1 VGKYLVKRVI
11 YIVLTMW
18 LIATATFFLMKLMP
32 GTPFDEERFVRL
44 QPSQQAAV
52 MAQYGLDKPLGG
64 QYLQYMGNVL
74 HGDLGTSFTYNG
86 RKVSDLIRGRI
97 PPSALVGA
105 QAILVGLSI
114 GLSLG
119 IVAAWRH
126 NGALDNITMVLAM
139 LGVSI
144 PNFVAAALLQYFVG
158 LRLGILPVAFWESW
172 ACSIMP
178 SIALCFSPLSSAARF
193 IRTEMLDV
201 LSQDYIITAR
211 SKGMSRMRLMMKH
224 TLRNSIIPVVTIF
237 GPMVVNLMTG
247 SLAVESIF
255 SIPGIGSLFTDSV
268 RNNDYPV
275 IMGLTIFFSL
285 FYITVIF
292 LVDVIYGLIDPRIRL
307 AGDNS
312 GA

>member
-1 VGKYLVKRVI
+1 MGKYVVKRII

-44 QPSQQAAV
+44 QPSQQATV

-105 QAILVGLSI
+105 QAILVGLGI
-114 GLSLG
+114 GLALG
-119 IVAAWRH
+119 IIAAWRH
-126 NGALDNITMVLAM
+126 NGALDSMTMVLAI

-144 PNFVAAALLQYFVG
+144 PNFVVAALLQYFVG

-292 LVDVIYGLIDPRIRL
+292 LVDVAYGLIDPRIRL

>member
-1 VGKYLVKRVI
+1 VGKYVVKRII

-32 GTPFDEERFVRL
+32 GTPFDEERFIRL
-44 QPSQQAAV
+44 QPSQQATV
-52 MAQYGLDKPLGG
+52 MAQYGLDKPLWG

-86 RKVSDLIRGRI
+86 RKVSDLIQGRI

-105 QAILVGLSI
+105 QAILVGLGI

-119 IVAAWRH
+119 IVAAWKH
-126 NGALDNITMVLAM
+126 NGVLDNMTMVLAM
-139 LGVSI
+139 LGVSV
-144 PNFVAAALLQYFVG
+144 PNFVAAALLQYFIG
-158 LRLGILPVAFWESW
+158 LKLGILPVAFWESW

-292 LVDVIYGLIDPRIRL
+292 LVDVVYGLIDPRIRL

>member
-1 VGKYLVKRVI
+1 MGKYVVKRII

-44 QPSQQAAV
+44 QPSQQATV
-52 MAQYGLDKPLGG
+52 MAQYGLDKPLGR
-64 QYLQYMGNVL
+64 QYLQYMGNML
-74 HGDLGTSFTYNG
+74 QGDLGTSFTYNG

-105 QAILVGLSI
+105 QAILVGLGI

-119 IVAAWRH
+119 IIAAWRH
-126 NGALDNITMVLAM
+126 NGALDNMTMVLAM

-144 PNFVAAALLQYFVG
+144 PNFVAAALLQYFIG

-292 LVDVIYGLIDPRIRL
+292 LVDVIYGFIDPRIRL

-312 GA
+312 GV

>member
-1 VGKYLVKRVI
+1 MGKYIFKRII

-32 GTPFDEERFVRL
+32 GTPFNEERFVHL

-52 MAQYGLDKPLGG
+52 MAQYGLDKPLGE
-64 QYLQYMGNVL
+64 QYLQYMGNL
-74 HGDLGTSFTYNG
+74 LRGDLGISFTYNG
-86 RKVSDLIRGRI
+86 RKVSDLIRNRI
-97 PPSALVGA
+97 SPSALVGA
-105 QAILVGLSI
+105 QAILTGLGI

-119 IVAAWRH
+119 IIAAWRH
-126 NGALDNITMVLAM
+126 NSALDSMTMVLAV

-158 LRLGILPVAFWESW
+158 LKLGILPIAFWESW

-211 SKGMSRMRLMMKH
+211 SKGMSGMRLMMKH

-292 LVDVIYGLIDPRIRL
+292 LVDVAYNLIDPRIRL
-307 AGDNS
+307 AGDYS

>member
-1 VGKYLVKRVI
+1 VDKYIVKRVI

-32 GTPFDEERFVRL
+32 GTPFDEERFLRL
-44 QPSQQAAV
+44 LPSQQAAA
-52 MAQYGLDKPLGG
+52 MAQYGLDKSLGG
-64 QYLQYMGNVL
+64 QYLQYMGNML

-86 RKVSDLIRGRI
+86 RKVGDLIRGRI
-97 PPSALVGA
+97 APSALVGA
-105 QAILVGLSI
+105 QAILVGLGI

-119 IVAAWRH
+119 VIAAWRH
-126 NGALDNITMVLAM
+126 NRVLDNMTMIVAM
-139 LGVSI
+139 LGVSV

-178 SIALCFSPLSSAARF
+178 SIALCFSPLASAARF

-211 SKGMSRMRLMMKH
+211 SKGMSQMRLMMKH

-237 GPMVVNLMTG
+237 GPIVVNLMTG

-275 IMGLTIFFSL
+275 IMGMTLFFSL

-292 LVDVIYGLIDPRIRL
+292 LVDVVYGLIDPRIRL
-307 AGDNS
+307 AGDNP

>member
-1 VGKYLVKRVI
+1 VGKYLVKRVV
-11 YIVLTMW
+11 YIVVTMW

-32 GTPFDEERFVRL
+32 GTPFDAERFVRL
-44 QPSQQAAV
+44 QPSQQAAAL
-52 MAQYGLDKPLGG
+52 AQYGLDKPLWG
-64 QYLQYMGNVL
+64 QYFQYINNVL
-74 HGDLGTSFTYNG
+74 QGDLGISFTYNG
-86 RKVSDLIRGRI
+86 RKVSDLIWGRL
-97 PPSALVGA
+97 PPSVLVGA
-105 QAILVGLSI
+105 QAVLVGLSI

-119 IVAAWRH
+119 IIAAWRH
-126 NGALDNITMVLAM
+126 NGVLDNMTMVLAV

-144 PNFVAAALLQYFVG
+144 PNFVAAALLQYFIG

-172 ACSIMP
+172 ACSVMP

-211 SKGMSRMRLMMKH
+211 SKGMGQMRLMMKH
-224 TLRNSIIPVVTIF
+224 ILRNSIIPVVTIF
-237 GPMVVNLMTG
+237 GPMVVSLMTG

-285 FYITVIF
+285 FYIVVIF
-292 LVDVIYGLIDPRIRL
+292 LVDVAYSLIDPRIRL
-307 AGDNS
+307 AGDNA

>member
-1 VGKYLVKRVI
+1 VGKYVVKRII

-44 QPSQQAAV
+44 QPSQQATV
-52 MAQYGLDKPLGG
+52 MAQYGLDKPLGR
-64 QYLQYMGNVL
+64 QYLQYMGNML
-74 HGDLGTSFTYNG
+74 QGDLGTSFTYNG

-105 QAILVGLSI
+105 QAILVGLGI

-119 IVAAWRH
+119 IIAAWRH
-126 NGALDNITMVLAM
+126 NGALDNMTMVLAM

-144 PNFVAAALLQYFVG
+144 PNFVAAALLQYFIG

-292 LVDVIYGLIDPRIRL
+292 LVDVIYGFIDPRIRL

-312 GA
+312 GV

>member
-1 VGKYLVKRVI
+1 
-11 YIVLTMW
+11 MW

-32 GTPFDEERFVRL
+32 GTPFDEERFLRL
-44 QPSQQAAV
+44 QASQQATV

-64 QYLQYMGNVL
+64 QYLQYMGNLL

-105 QAILVGLSI
+105 QAILVGLGI
-114 GLSLG
+114 GLALG
-119 IVAAWRH
+119 IIAAWRH
-126 NGALDNITMVLAM
+126 NGFLDSMTMVLAI

-144 PNFVAAALLQYFVG
+144 PNFVVAALLQYFVG

-292 LVDVIYGLIDPRIRL
+292 LVDVAYGLIDPRIRL

-312 GA
+312 GT

>member
-1 VGKYLVKRVI
+1 
-11 YIVLTMW
+11 
-18 LIATATFFLMKLMP
+18 
-32 GTPFDEERFVRL
+32 
-44 QPSQQAAV
+44 
-52 MAQYGLDKPLGG
+52 MAQYGLDKPLVG

-114 GLSLG
+114 GLALG
-119 IVAAWRH
+119 IIAAWRH
-126 NGALDNITMVLAM
+126 NGFLDSMTMVLAI

-158 LRLGILPVAFWESW
+158 LRLGILPVAFWENW

-211 SKGMSRMRLMMKH
+211 SKGMSRIRLMMKH

-292 LVDVIYGLIDPRIRL
+292 LVDVAYGLIDPRIRL

>member
-1 VGKYLVKRVI
+1 VGNYIVRRVI

-44 QPSQQAAV
+44 QPSQQAAA

-64 QYLQYMGNVL
+64 QYLQYMGNML

-86 RKVSDLIRGRI
+86 RKVSDLIGGRI
-97 PPSALVGA
+97 APSALIGA
-105 QAILVGLSI
+105 QAILVGLGI

-119 IVAAWRH
+119 VIAAWRH
-126 NGALDNITMVLAM
+126 NGVLDSLTMVLAM
-139 LGVSI
+139 LGVSV
-144 PNFVAAALLQYFVG
+144 PNFVAAALLQYFIG
-158 LRLGILPVAFWESW
+158 LKLGILPVAFWESW

-211 SKGMSRMRLMMKH
+211 SKGMSQMRLMMKH

-292 LVDVIYGLIDPRIRL
+292 LVDVAYGLIDPRIRL

-312 GA
+312 GT

>member
-44 QPSQQAAV
+44 QPSQQAAA

-86 RKVSDLIRGRI
+86 RKVSELIRGRI

-105 QAILVGLSI
+105 QAILVGLGI

-126 NGALDNITMVLAM
+126 NGVLDSMTMVLAM
-139 LGVSI
+139 LGVSV

-158 LRLGILPVAFWESW
+158 LRLGVLPVAFWENW

-275 IMGLTIFFSL
+275 IMGLTMFFSL

-292 LVDVIYGLIDPRIRL
+292 LVDVAYGLIDPRIRL

>member
-1 VGKYLVKRVI
+1 VGKYIFKRII

-32 GTPFDEERFVRL
+32 GTPFNEERFVHL

-52 MAQYGLDKPLGG
+52 MAQYGLDKPLGE
-64 QYLQYMGNVL
+64 QYLQYMGNL
-74 HGDLGTSFTYNG
+74 LRGDLGISFTYNG
-86 RKVSDLIRGRI
+86 RKVSDLIRNRI
-97 PPSALVGA
+97 SPSALVGA
-105 QAILVGLSI
+105 QAILTGLGI

-119 IVAAWRH
+119 IIAAWRH
-126 NGALDNITMVLAM
+126 NSALDSMTMVLAV

-158 LRLGILPVAFWESW
+158 LKLGILPIAFWESW

-211 SKGMSRMRLMMKH
+211 SKGMSGMRLMMKH

-292 LVDVIYGLIDPRIRL
+292 LVDVAYNLIDPRIRL
-307 AGDNS
+307 AGDYS